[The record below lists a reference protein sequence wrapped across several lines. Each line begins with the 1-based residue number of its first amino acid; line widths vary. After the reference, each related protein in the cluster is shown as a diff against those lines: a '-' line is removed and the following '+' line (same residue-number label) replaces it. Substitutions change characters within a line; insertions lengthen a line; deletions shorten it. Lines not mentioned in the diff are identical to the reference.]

1 MKSNIHNLP
10 DVSIIILCYQ
20 AGRRIEPFVANTIS
34 ALKKNNI
41 TDYELILV
49 GNYWPNIPDETPAV
63 VAEIASIDPNI
74 KYVVQEK
81 KGMMGWDMKSG
92 LVLATGNY
100 LVVID
105 GDGQMPIED
114 LIKVY
119 KKIKSDNLDLVKT
132 YRIKRGDN
140 LWRKVV
146 SFFYNNIFL
155 ILFPGAPSHDVNSKP
170 KIFTRAVYER
180 LNLQSDDWFIDAE
193 IMIQAR
199 RLHLRTAEIPTYFR
213 GLEGRKSFIKPAAI
227 LEFIKNLMIYRWRE
241 FKESKKDTERKI

>member
-1 MKSNIHNLP
+1 MKNNIHNPP

-34 ALKKNNI
+34 ALEENNI
-41 TDYELILV
+41 TDHELILV
-49 GNYWPNIPDETPAV
+49 GNYWLNIADETPAI
-63 VAEIASIDPNI
+63 VAKMALANPKI
-74 KYVVQEK
+74 KYVTQEK

-92 LVLATGNY
+92 LAVAAGNY
-100 LVVID
+100 LAVID

-132 YRIKRGDN
+132 CRIKRGDD
-140 LWRKVV
+140 LWRKIV

-155 ILFPGAPSHDVNSKP
+155 ILFPGTQSGDINSKP

-199 RLHLRTAEIPTYFR
+199 RFRLRTAEMPTYFR

-227 LEFIKNLMIYRWRE
+227 LEFIKNLIIYRWRE